1 MKCEGTRDP
10 GHSSVVKAGPT
21 DSPKL
26 PRATSKAIV
35 TRPAIKTRQNV
46 GTADEI
52 ANHSSMDSKRPHLV
66 EPLTLT

>member
-1 MKCEGTRDP
+1 MKCEGTQDP

-26 PRATSKAIV
+26 PQASKAIV

-46 GTADEI
+46 GTVDEI